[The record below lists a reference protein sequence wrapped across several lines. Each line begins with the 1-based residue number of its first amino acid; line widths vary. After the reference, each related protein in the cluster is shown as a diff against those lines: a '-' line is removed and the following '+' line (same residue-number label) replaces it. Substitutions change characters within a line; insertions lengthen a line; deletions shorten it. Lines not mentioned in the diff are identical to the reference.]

1 MNDITSTVPNERPE
15 GVGGQLAARPGT
27 AIANMVE
34 VEKPPHQFDVNE
46 AWRILVKWRWLI
58 LGILIA
64 SVAISIIVTISTTPI
79 YRSTVTLQIN
89 TQPLQVMQS
98 QDQTNVQPVS
108 RDEAS
113 FLATQIGLLSSR
125 TLAERVM
132 RTLNLADNETFV
144 KGYTSREAR
153 EGASVGKLMSNLE
166 VTPLRGSTLIII
178 GYSDRD
184 PVLAARIINAF
195 SQGFIDSSLER
206 NYNATA
212 FARQFLQSRLNAT
225 RLKLEASERAL
236 VDYARSQNI
245 LTLGGG
251 SSSPD
256 KDGQGSSSQD
266 SLSAQSL
273 VAYNTALTEA
283 TRDRIAAE
291 QAYRQSGSS
300 ASASA
305 QGNAAVQQLR
315 SQLAGLQADYQQ
327 KLGTFRPDYPELV
340 ALRQRMDS
348 IRSAIS
354 SESGRISGAERQTL
368 RSAYDAARGRE
379 QQLQSQVNSFRS
391 NVLDLRNRGIQYNI
405 LQRDLDTN
413 RSIYDAL
420 LQRFK
425 EIGAS
430 SGIGESQAAIVDRG
444 VPPSAPFV
452 PNVYQN
458 LAIGLLIGLVIGL
471 GTAFAIEFIDDTI
484 KTPDD
489 VINKLKVPILGV
501 VPKTTKGL
509 SFLDELKDSRSE
521 ISEAYYT
528 IMGAVQF
535 IAGAGTFP
543 RTAVVTSTRPSE
555 GKSSSSLALAQNLAR
570 LGISVVLVDADM
582 RKPSFKTSL
591 PDEMGLAPLL
601 MSNGD
606 AMEHVAVTAVP
617 NLSLLPSGPVPPNPA
632 ELLSTPRIGAILA
645 ELTGHFDIVLV
656 DSPPVLGFADVPVLS
671 AICEATILVVE
682 AGSVRRPAVLSSLRR
697 LQAANGNVLGA
708 VLTKYNPRNGGYGY
722 GYGQGY
728 SYGYGY
734 GYGYGPR
741 KGERYGENAEL
752 RQLDI
757 DQISHD

>member
-1 MNDITSTVPNERPE
+1 MNDITPSVPNDRPE
-15 GVGGQLAARPGT
+15 GTGGQLAARPGT
-27 AIANMVE
+27 AIANQIE

-46 AWRILVKWRWLI
+46 AWRILLKWRWLI

-64 SVAISIIVTISTTPI
+64 SVAISIIITISTTPI

-89 TQPLQVMQS
+89 TQPLQVMQAS
-98 QDQTNVQPVS
+98 QQTNVQPVS

-132 RTLNLADNETFV
+132 RTLSLADNDSFV
-144 KGYTSREAR
+144 KGYPSREAR
-153 EGASVGKLMSNLE
+153 EGAAVAKLLANLE

-184 PVLAARIINAF
+184 PALAARIINAF
-195 SQGFIDSSLER
+195 AQGFIDSSLER

-225 RLKLEASERAL
+225 RVKLEASERAL
-236 VDYARSQNI
+236 VDYARTQNI
-245 LTLGGG
+245 LSL
-251 SSSPD
+251 SSGASATGD
-256 KDGQGSSSQD
+256 KEGPTSSSQD

-273 VAYNTALTEA
+273 VAYNQALTAA
-283 TRDRIAAE
+283 TGDRIAAE
-291 QAYRQSGSS
+291 QAYRQGGSA
-300 ASASA
+300 ASATAES
-305 QGNAAVQQLR
+305 NPAVQQLR

-340 ALRQRMDS
+340 ALRQRIDS
-348 IRSAIS
+348 IRGAIA
-354 SESGRISGAERQTL
+354 SESGKISGAQRQTL
-368 RSAYDAARGRE
+368 RAAYEAARGRE
-379 QQLQSQVNSFRS
+379 QQLQGQVNSFRS

-444 VPPSAPFV
+444 VPPSSPFV

-458 LAIGLLIGLVIGL
+458 LGIGLLIGLIVGL

-489 VINKLKVPILGV
+489 VINKLKIPVLGV
-501 VPKTTKGL
+501 VPKSAKGS
-509 SFLDELKDSRSE
+509 SFIDELKDSRSE

-528 IMGAVQF
+528 VMSAVQF
-535 IAGAGTFP
+535 INGSTFP
-543 RTAVVTSTRPSE
+543 RTAVLTSTRPSE

-570 LGISVVLVDADM
+570 VGANVVLVDADM

-601 MSNGD
+601 MSSGD
-606 AMEHVAVTAVP
+606 AMDHVAATSVP

-632 ELLSTPRIGAILA
+632 ELLATPRIGAILA

-656 DSPPVLGFADVPVLS
+656 DSPPVLGFADVPVLA
-671 AICEATILVVE
+671 AICDATILVVE

-697 LQAANGNVLGA
+697 LLAANGNVVGA

-728 SYGYGY
+728 GYGY
-734 GYGYGPR
+734 GYGSRP
-741 KGERYGENAEL
+741 GERYGENAKL

-757 DQISHD
+757 DQITHD

>member
-1 MNDITSTVPNERPE
+1 MNDITPTFPNERPE
-15 GVGGQLAARPGT
+15 GVGGQLTSRPNT
-27 AIANMVE
+27 ALASPIE

-64 SVAISIIVTISTTPI
+64 SVAVSIIVTISTTPI

-89 TQPLQVMQS
+89 TQPLQVMQTS
-98 QDQTNVQPVS
+98 QQTNVQPVS

-132 RTLNLADNETFV
+132 RTLNLADNDTFV
-144 KGYTSREAR
+144 KGYSTREAR
-153 EGASVGKLMSNLE
+153 EGAAVGKLMGNLE

-184 PVLAARIINAF
+184 PALAARIINAF

-225 RLKLEASERAL
+225 RIKLEASERAL
-236 VDYARSQNI
+236 VDYARAQNI
-245 LTLGGG
+245 LSL
-251 SSSPD
+251 SSGPSSTGD
-256 KDGQGSSSQD
+256 KEGPTSSSQD

-273 VAYNTALTEA
+273 VAYNQALTQA
-283 TRDRIAAE
+283 TGDRIVAE
-291 QAYRQSGSS
+291 QAYRQGNPAAN
-300 ASASA
+300 ASAES
-305 QGNAAVQQLR
+305 NPAVQQLR

-348 IRSAIS
+348 IRSAIA
-354 SESGRISGAERQTL
+354 SESGKISGAQRQTL
-368 RSAYDAARGRE
+368 RAAYEAARGRE
-379 QQLQSQVNSFRS
+379 QQLQGQVNSFRS

-430 SGIGESQAAIVDRG
+430 SGIGESQAAIVDQG

-458 LAIGLLIGLVIGL
+458 LGIGLLIGLVIGL
-471 GTAFAIEFIDDTI
+471 GTAFAIEFVDDTI

-489 VINKLKVPILGV
+489 VINKLKVPVLGV
-501 VPKTTKGL
+501 VPKSTKGL

-528 IMGAVQF
+528 VMSAVQF
-535 IAGAGTFP
+535 IAGNSFP

-570 LGISVVLVDADM
+570 GGSSVVLVDADM

-591 PDEMGLAPLL
+591 PDDMGLAPLL
-601 MSNGD
+601 VSQSNVMD
-606 AMEHVAVTAVP
+606 HVAATSVP
-617 NLSLLPSGPVPPNPA
+617 NLSLLPSGPVPSNPA
-632 ELLSTPRIGAILA
+632 ELLATPRIGAILA

-671 AICEATILVVE
+671 AICDATILVVE

-697 LQAANGNVLGA
+697 LLAANGNVVGV

-734 GYGYGPR
+734 GYGSR
-741 KGERYGENAEL
+741 RGERYGENATL

-757 DQISHD
+757 DQITHD

>member
-1 MNDITSTVPNERPE
+1 MNDITPTFPNERPE
-15 GVGGQLAARPGT
+15 GPGGQLAARANT
-27 AIANMVE
+27 ALASTVE
-34 VEKPPHQFDVNE
+34 VQKPPHQFDVNE

-89 TQPLQVMQS
+89 TQPLQVMQP

-132 RTLNLADNETFV
+132 RTLNLADNDAFV
-144 KGYTSREAR
+144 KGYPTREAR
-153 EGASVGKLMSNLE
+153 EGATVAKLMTNLE

-178 GYSDRD
+178 GYRDRD

-245 LTLGGG
+245 LTLSSGT
-251 SSSPD
+251 SSSSD
-256 KDGQGSSSQD
+256 KEGQSSSSQD

-273 VAYNTALTEA
+273 VAYNAALTEA

-291 QAYRQSGSS
+291 QAYRQGNPS

-305 QGNAAVQQLR
+305 QSNPAVQQLR

-340 ALRQRMDS
+340 ALRQRIDS
-348 IRSAIS
+348 IRGAIA
-354 SESGRISGAERQTL
+354 SESGKISGAERQTL
-368 RSAYDAARGRE
+368 RAAYQAALGRE
-379 QQLQSQVNSFRS
+379 RQLQSQVNSFRS

-444 VPPSAPFV
+444 VPPTSPFV

-458 LAIGLLIGLVIGL
+458 LAIGLLAGLIVGL

-489 VINKLKVPILGV
+489 VVNKLRVPILGV
-501 VPKTTKGL
+501 VPKTSKGL
-509 SFLDELKDSRSE
+509 SFLEELKDSRSE

-535 IAGAGTFP
+535 IAGSGKFP

-555 GKSSSSLALAQNLAR
+555 GKSSSSLALAQSLAR
-570 LGISVVLVDADM
+570 LGVSVVLVDADM

-591 PDEMGLAPLL
+591 PDNMGLAPLL
-601 MSNGD
+601 MSQGD
-606 AMEHVAVTAVP
+606 AMDHVAVTAVP
-617 NLSLLPSGPVPPNPA
+617 NLSLLPSGPVPSNPA

-645 ELTGHFDIVLV
+645 ELTGHFDIVLI

-682 AGSVRRPAVLSSLRR
+682 AGSIRRPAVLSSLRR
-697 LQAANGNVLGA
+697 LQGANGNVVGA
-708 VLTKYNPRNGGYGY
+708 ILTKYNPRNGGYGY
-722 GYGQGY
+722 GYGQG
-728 SYGYGY
+728 YGYGY

-757 DQISHD
+757 DKITHD

>member
-1 MNDITSTVPNERPE
+1 MNDITSTLPNERPE
-15 GVGGQLAARPGT
+15 GAGGHLATRANT
-27 AIANMVE
+27 ALASTVE

-58 LGILIA
+58 LGMLIA
-64 SVAISIIVTISTTPI
+64 SVAVAIIVTISTTPI

-89 TQPLQVMQS
+89 TQPLQVMEAS
-98 QDQTNVQPVS
+98 QQTNVQPVS

-132 RTLNLADNETFV
+132 RTLNLAENDTFV

-153 EGASVGKLMSNLE
+153 EGAAVSKLQANLE

-225 RLKLEASERAL
+225 RIKLEASERAL

-245 LTLGGG
+245 LSL
-251 SSSPD
+251 SSGASATGD
-256 KDGQGSSSQD
+256 KEGPTSSSQD

-273 VAYNTALTEA
+273 VAYNQALTQA
-283 TRDRIAAE
+283 TGDRIVAE
-291 QAYRQSGSS
+291 QAYRQGGGS
-300 ASASA
+300 ANASA
-305 QGNAAVQQLR
+305 QSNPAVQQLR
-315 SQLAGLQADYQQ
+315 TQLAGLQADYQQ

-348 IRSAIS
+348 IRSAIA
-354 SESGRISGAERQTL
+354 SETGKISGAERQTL
-368 RSAYDAARGRE
+368 RSAYEAARGRE
-379 QQLQSQVNSFRS
+379 QQLQGQVNSFRS

-444 VPPSAPFV
+444 VPPTSPFV

-458 LAIGLLIGLVIGL
+458 LGIGLLIGLVVGL

-489 VINKLKVPILGV
+489 VINKLKVPVLGV
-501 VPKTTKGL
+501 VPKATKGA
-509 SFLDELKDSRSE
+509 SFLEELKDSRSE
-521 ISEAYYT
+521 VSEAYYT
-528 IMGAVQF
+528 VMSAVQF
-535 IAGAGTFP
+535 IAGNSFP

-570 LGISVVLVDADM
+570 VGANVLLIDADM

-591 PDEMGLAPLL
+591 PEDKGLAPLL

-606 AMEHVAVTAVP
+606 PLEHVAATSVP
-617 NLSLLPSGPVPPNPA
+617 NLSLLPSGPVPTNPA

-656 DSPPVLGFADVPVLS
+656 DSPPVLGFADVPVLA
-671 AICEATILVVE
+671 AICDATILVVE

-697 LQAANGNVLGA
+697 LLAANGNVVGA

-728 SYGYGY
+728 GYGY
-734 GYGYGPR
+734 GYGYGTKP
-741 KGERYGENAEL
+741 GERYGEKAEL

-757 DQISHD
+757 DQISNG

>member
-1 MNDITSTVPNERPE
+1 MNDITPTLPNDLPA
-15 GVGGQLAARPGT
+15 GPGGQLAARPGT
-27 AIANMVE
+27 AIANQIE

-46 AWRILVKWRWLI
+46 AWRILLKWRWLI
-58 LGILIA
+58 LGMLIA
-64 SVAISIIVTISTTPI
+64 SVAISIIITISTTPI

-89 TQPLQVMQS
+89 TQPLQVMQAS
-98 QDQTNVQPVS
+98 QQTNVQPVS

-132 RTLNLADNETFV
+132 RTLNLADNDSFV
-144 KGYTSREAR
+144 KGYSTREAR
-153 EGASVGKLMSNLE
+153 EGAAVGKLMANLE

-184 PVLAARIINAF
+184 PALAARIINAF
-195 SQGFIDSSLER
+195 AQGFIDSSLER

-225 RLKLEASERAL
+225 RIKLEASERAL
-236 VDYARSQNI
+236 VDYAREQNI
-245 LTLGGG
+245 LSL
-251 SSSPD
+251 SSGASATGD
-256 KDGQGSSSQD
+256 KDGPTSSSQD

-273 VAYNTALTEA
+273 VAYNQALTAA
-283 TRDRIAAE
+283 TGERIAAE
-291 QAYRQSGSS
+291 QAYRQGGSS

-305 QGNAAVQQLR
+305 QSNPAVQQLR

-348 IRSAIS
+348 IRSAIA
-354 SESGRISGAERQTL
+354 SETGKISGAERQTL
-368 RSAYDAARGRE
+368 RAAYEAARGRE

-444 VPPSAPFV
+444 VPPSSPFV

-458 LAIGLLIGLVIGL
+458 LGIGLLVGLIVGL

-489 VINKLKVPILGV
+489 IINKLKIPVLGV
-501 VPKTTKGL
+501 VPKSVKGS

-528 IMGAVQF
+528 VMSAVQF
-535 IAGAGTFP
+535 INGSSFP
-543 RTAVVTSTRPSE
+543 RTAILTSTRPSE

-570 LGISVVLVDADM
+570 VGASVVLVDADM

-606 AMEHVAVTAVP
+606 AMEHVAATSVP
-617 NLSLLPSGPVPPNPA
+617 NLSLLPSGPVPTNPA
-632 ELLSTPRIGAILA
+632 ELLATPRIGAILE
-645 ELTGHFDIVLV
+645 ELKGHFDIVLV
-656 DSPPVLGFADVPVLS
+656 DSPPVLGFADVPVLA
-671 AICEATILVVE
+671 AICDATILVVE

-697 LQAANGNVLGA
+697 LLAANGNVVGA

-728 SYGYGY
+728 GYGY
-734 GYGYGPR
+734 GYGYGSRP
-741 KGERYGENAEL
+741 GERYGENAKL

-757 DQISHD
+757 DQITND

>member
-1 MNDITSTVPNERPE
+1 MNDITPTFPQDRPE
-15 GVGGQLAARPGT
+15 GPGGKLAPRQGT
-27 AIANMVE
+27 ALANPVE
-34 VEKPPHQFDVNE
+34 VDKPPHQFDVNE

-58 LGILIA
+58 VGVLIA
-64 SVAISIIVTISTTPI
+64 SVAISIIVTIATTPI

-89 TQPLQVMQS
+89 TQPLQVMEPQ
-98 QDQTNVQPVS
+98 QQTNLQPVS

-132 RTLNLADNETFV
+132 RTLNLADNDAFV
-144 KGYTSREAR
+144 KGYSSREAR
-153 EGASVGKLMSNLE
+153 EGAAVSKLMGNLE
-166 VTPLRGSTLIII
+166 VTPLRGSTLIMI

-225 RLKLEASERAL
+225 RLKLESSERAL
-236 VDYARSQNI
+236 VEYARSQNI
-245 LTLGGG
+245 LSLGGG
-251 SSSPD
+251 AAAPSDKDSGGGQSSSA
-256 KDGQGSSSQD
+256 QD

-273 VAYNTALTEA
+273 VAYNQALTEA

-291 QAYRQSGSS
+291 QAYRQGNPT
-300 ASASA
+300 ASATAES
-305 QGNAAVQQLR
+305 NPAVQQLR
-315 SQLAGLQADYQQ
+315 AQLAGVQADYQQ
-327 KLGTFRPDYPELV
+327 KLGTYRPDYPELV

-348 IRSAIS
+348 IRSAIA
-354 SESGRISGAERQTL
+354 SETGKISGAQRETL
-368 RSAYDAARGRE
+368 RSAYVAARGRE
-379 QQLQSQVNSFRS
+379 AQLQGQVNSYRS

-430 SGIGESQAAIVDRG
+430 SGISESQAAIVDKG
-444 VPPSAPFV
+444 VPPTAPYV

-458 LAIGLLIGLVIGL
+458 LGIGLIVGLVIGL

-489 VINKLKVPILGV
+489 VINKLKVPVLGV
-501 VPKTTKGL
+501 VPKSTKGL
-509 SFLDELKDSRSE
+509 TFIEEIRDQRSE

-528 IMGAVQF
+528 VMSSVQF
-535 IAGAGTFP
+535 IAGSHFP
-543 RTAVVTSTRPSE
+543 RTALVTSTRPSE
-555 GKSSSSLALAQNLAR
+555 GKSSTSLALAQNLAR
-570 LGISVVLVDADM
+570 VGARVVLVDADM
-582 RKPSFKTSL
+582 RKPSFKTTL
-591 PDEMGLAPLL
+591 PEEMGLAPLL
-601 MSNGD
+601 MSNGEV
-606 AMEHVAVTAVP
+606 MEHVAATSVA

-632 ELLSTPRIGAILA
+632 ELLATPRIGAILA
-645 ELTGHFDIVLV
+645 ELSANFDIVLI

-697 LQAANGNVLGA
+697 LLAANGHVAGA

-734 GYGYGPR
+734 GYGSR
-741 KGERYGENAEL
+741 RNERYGENAEL
-752 RQLDI
+752 RQLDLDKI
-757 DQISHD
+757 A

>member
-1 MNDITSTVPNERPE
+1 MNEITPTPVPDRPDAP
-15 GVGGQLAARPGT
+15 GGQLATRQGT
-27 AIANMVE
+27 ALASTIE
-34 VEKPPHQFDVNE
+34 VDKPPHHFDVNE

-58 LGILIA
+58 VGVLIA
-64 SVAISIIVTISTTPI
+64 SLAISIIITISTTPI

-89 TQPLQVMQS
+89 TQPLQVMQP
-98 QDQTNVQPVS
+98 QQQTNVQPVS

-132 RTLNLADNETFV
+132 RTLSLADSEDFV
-144 KGYTSREAR
+144 KGYPNRGAR
-153 EGASVGKLMSNLE
+153 EGAAVAKLMANLE
-166 VTPLRGSTLIII
+166 VTPLRGSTLIVI

-184 PVLAARIINAF
+184 PVLAARIINAY
-195 SQGFIDSSLER
+195 SQNFIDSALER

-212 FARQFLQSRLNAT
+212 FARQFLQSRLAAT
-225 RLKLEASERAL
+225 RAKLEASEKAL
-236 VDYARSQNI
+236 VAYAREQNI
-245 LTLGGG
+245 LSLGGG
-251 SSSPD
+251 TSAGT
-256 KDGQGSSSQD
+256 DGQGDTSSAQD

-273 VAYNTALTEA
+273 VAYNQALTQA
-283 TRDRIAAE
+283 TGERIAAE
-291 QAYRQSGSS
+291 QAYRQGGGS
-300 ASASA
+300 A
-305 QGNAAVQQLR
+305 NAAAESNPAVQQLR
-315 SQLAGLQADYQQ
+315 SQLAGVQADYQQ

-348 IRSAIS
+348 IKGAIAA
-354 SESGRISGAERQTL
+354 EARKISGAQRESL
-368 RSAYDAARGRE
+368 RSAYVAALGRE
-379 QQLQSQVNSFRS
+379 QQLRSQVSSFRS

-430 SGIGESQAAIVDRG
+430 SGIGESQASIVDKG
-444 VPPSAPFV
+444 VPPGSPYV

-458 LAIGLLIGLVIGL
+458 LGIGLLIGLIIGL

-489 VINKLKVPILGV
+489 VINKLKVPVLGV
-501 VPKTTKGL
+501 IPKNTKGQT
-509 SFLDELKDSRSE
+509 FLEELKDQRSE

-528 IMGAVQF
+528 VMSSVQF
-535 IAGAGTFP
+535 MAGASFP
-543 RTAVVTSTRPSE
+543 RTALVTSTRPSE

-570 LGISVVLVDADM
+570 VGANIVLVDADM

-591 PDEMGLAPLL
+591 PEGMGLAPLL
-601 MSNGD
+601 MSTGS
-606 AMEHVAVTAVP
+606 AMEHVAATAIP

-632 ELLSTPRIGAILA
+632 ELLATPRIGAILA
-645 ELTGHFDIVLV
+645 ELSGHFDIVLI

-697 LQAANGNVLGA
+697 LLAANGHVAGA

-728 SYGYGY
+728 GYGY
-734 GYGYGPR
+734 GYGYGQR

-757 DQISHD
+757 DKIA

>member
-1 MNDITSTVPNERPE
+1 MNDITSTLPDERPE
-15 GVGGQLAARPGT
+15 SAGGGQLAARANT
-27 AIANMVE
+27 AVANVVE

-58 LGILIA
+58 VGVLIA

-89 TQPLQVMQS
+89 TQPLQVMQTS
-98 QDQTNVQPVS
+98 QQTNVQPVS

-132 RTLNLADNETFV
+132 RTLNLADNDNFV
-144 KGYTSREAR
+144 KGYSSREAR
-153 EGASVGKLMSNLE
+153 EGAAVSKLQTNLE

-184 PVLAARIINAF
+184 PALAARIINAF

-225 RLKLEASERAL
+225 RIKLETSERAL

-245 LTLGGG
+245 LSL
-251 SSSPD
+251 SSGATSTGD
-256 KDGQGSSSQD
+256 KEGPTSSSQD

-273 VAYNTALTEA
+273 VAYNQALTQA
-283 TRDRIAAE
+283 TGDRIVAE
-291 QAYRQSGSS
+291 QAYRQSGG
-300 ASASA
+300 AANASA
-305 QGNAAVQQLR
+305 QSNPAVQQLR
-315 SQLAGLQADYQQ
+315 TQLAGLQADYQQ

-348 IRSAIS
+348 IRSAIAA
-354 SESGRISGAERQTL
+354 ESGKISGAERQTL
-368 RSAYDAARGRE
+368 RSAYEAARGRE
-379 QQLQSQVNSFRS
+379 QQLQGQVNSFRS

-444 VPPSAPFV
+444 VPPSSPFV

-458 LAIGLLIGLVIGL
+458 LGIGLLIGLVVGL

-489 VINKLKVPILGV
+489 VINKLKIPVLGV
-501 VPKTTKGL
+501 VPKATKGA

-521 ISEAYYT
+521 VSEAYYT
-528 IMGAVQF
+528 VMSAVQF
-535 IAGAGTFP
+535 IAGNSFP

-570 LGISVVLVDADM
+570 VGANVLLIDADM

-591 PDEMGLAPLL
+591 PEEMGLAPLL

-606 AMEHVAVTAVP
+606 PLEHVAATSVP

-632 ELLSTPRIGAILA
+632 ELLATPRIGAILA

-656 DSPPVLGFADVPVLS
+656 DSPPVLGFADVPVLA
-671 AICEATILVVE
+671 AICDATILVVE

-697 LQAANGNVLGA
+697 LLAANGNVVGA

-728 SYGYGY
+728 GYGY
-734 GYGYGPR
+734 GYGYGTKP
-741 KGERYGENAEL
+741 GERYGENAQL

-757 DQISHD
+757 DQISNG

>member
-1 MNDITSTVPNERPE
+1 MNEITPTFPQDRDGAP
-15 GVGGQLAARPGT
+15 GGALAMRPGT
-27 AIANMVE
+27 ALANPIE
-34 VEKPPHQFDVNE
+34 VDKPPHHFDVNE

-58 LGILIA
+58 IGVLIA

-89 TQPLQVMQS
+89 TQPLQVMQP
-98 QDQTNVQPVS
+98 QQQTSVQPVS

-132 RTLNLADNETFV
+132 RTLNLADNEGFV
-144 KGYTSREAR
+144 KGYPDRGAR
-153 EGASVGKLMSNLE
+153 EGAAVGKLMANLE
-166 VTPLRGSTLIII
+166 VTPLRGSTLIIV
-178 GYSDRD
+178 GYSDPD
-184 PVLAARIINAF
+184 PALAARIINAYA
-195 SQGFIDSSLER
+195 QGFIDSSLER

-225 RLKLEASERAL
+225 RAKLEASERAL
-236 VDYARSQNI
+236 VSYARQENI
-245 LTLGGG
+245 LSLGG
-251 SSSPD
+251 SAPTTTDSN
-256 KDGQGSSSQD
+256 GQTSAQD

-273 VAYNTALTEA
+273 VAYNQALTQA
-283 TRDRIAAE
+283 TNDRIAAE
-291 QAYRQSGSS
+291 QAYRRGGGA
-300 ASASA
+300 ASA
-305 QGNAAVQQLR
+305 NAESNPAVQALR

-327 KLGTFRPDYPELV
+327 KLGTFRADYPEMV
-340 ALRQRMDS
+340 ALKQRMDS
-348 IRSAIS
+348 IRTAIA
-354 SESGRISGAERQTL
+354 SESGRVSGAQRETL
-368 RSAYDAARGRE
+368 RAAYEAARGRE
-379 QQLQSQVNSFRS
+379 QQLQSQVASFRS

-430 SGIGESQAAIVDRG
+430 SGIGESQASIVDRG
-444 VPPSAPFV
+444 VPPTSPYI

-458 LAIGLLIGLVIGL
+458 LGIGLLVGLLIGL
-471 GTAFAIEFIDDTI
+471 GTAFTIEFIDDTI

-501 VPKTTKGL
+501 VPKSVKGVT
-509 SFLDELKDSRSE
+509 FVDELKDPRSE

-528 IMGAVQF
+528 VMSAVQF
-535 IAGAGTFP
+535 NAGASFP
-543 RTAVVTSTRPSE
+543 RTALVTSTRPSE
-555 GKSSSSLALAQNLAR
+555 GKSSTSLALAQNLAR
-570 LGISVVLVDADM
+570 VGARVVLVDADM
-582 RKPSFKTSL
+582 RKPSFKTTL
-591 PDEMGLAPLL
+591 PEEMGLAPLL
-601 MSNGD
+601 TGGGNPMD
-606 AMEHVAVTAVP
+606 HVASTSVQ
-617 NLSLLPSGPVPPNPA
+617 NLSLMPSGPVPPNPA
-632 ELLSTPRIGAILA
+632 ELLATPRIGAILT
-645 ELTGHFDIVLV
+645 ELSAHFDIVLI
-656 DSPPVLGFADVPVLS
+656 DSPPVLGFADVPVLA

-697 LQAANGNVLGA
+697 ILAANGHVAGA

-728 SYGYGY
+728 GYGY
-734 GYGYGPR
+734 GYGYGTKP
-741 KGERYGENAEL
+741 GERYGENAQL

-757 DQISHD
+757 NQIGSQDG

>member
-1 MNDITSTVPNERPE
+1 MNDVTPTFPQDRPE
-15 GVGGQLAARPGT
+15 GPGGQLAPRQGT
-27 AIANMVE
+27 ALANPVE
-34 VEKPPHQFDVNE
+34 VEKPPHHFDVNE

-58 LGILIA
+58 VGVLIA
-64 SVAISIIVTISTTPI
+64 SVAISIIVTIATTPI

-89 TQPLQVMQS
+89 TQPLQVMEPQ
-98 QDQTNVQPVS
+98 QQTSVQPVS

-132 RTLNLADNETFV
+132 RTLNLADNDGFV
-144 KGYTSREAR
+144 KGYPSREAR
-153 EGASVGKLMSNLE
+153 EGAAVSKLMSNLE
-166 VTPLRGSTLIII
+166 VTPLRGSTLIMV

-184 PVLAARIINAF
+184 PVLASRVINTF

-225 RLKLEASERAL
+225 RVKLESSERAL
-236 VDYARSQNI
+236 VEYARAQNI
-245 LTLGGG
+245 LSLGTGAAPSGG
-251 SSSPD
+251 
-256 KDGQGSSSQD
+256 DGAPAGGAAQD

-273 VAYNTALTEA
+273 VAYNQALTDA

-291 QAYRQSGSS
+291 QAYRQGNPTANATADSS
-300 ASASA
+300 P
-305 QGNAAVQQLR
+305 AVQQLR
-315 SQLAGLQADYQQ
+315 AQLAGVQADYQQ
-327 KLGTFRPDYPELV
+327 KLGTFRADYPELV
-340 ALRQRMDS
+340 ALRQRMDAIKSS
-348 IRSAIS
+348 IA
-354 SESGRISGAERQTL
+354 SEAGKISGAQRETL
-368 RSAYDAARGRE
+368 RAAYVAARGRE
-379 QQLQSQVNSFRS
+379 AQLQGQVNSYRS

-430 SGIGESQAAIVDRG
+430 SGIGESQASIVDKG
-444 VPPSAPFV
+444 VPPSAPYI

-458 LAIGLLIGLVIGL
+458 LGIGLIVGLVIGL

-489 VINKLKVPILGV
+489 VINKLKIPVLGV
-501 VPKTTKGL
+501 VPKNTKGL
-509 SFLDELKDSRSE
+509 TFLDEIKDQRSE

-528 IMGAVQF
+528 VMSSVQF
-535 IAGAGTFP
+535 IAGSRFP
-543 RTAVVTSTRPSE
+543 RTALVTSTRPSE

-570 LGISVVLVDADM
+570 VGAKVVLVDADM

-591 PDEMGLAPLL
+591 PEEMGLAPLL
-601 MSNGD
+601 MSNGN
-606 AMEHVAVTAVP
+606 AMDHVAATAIP

-632 ELLSTPRIGAILA
+632 ELLATPRIGAILA
-645 ELTGHFDIVLV
+645 ELSAHFDIVLI

-697 LQAANGNVLGA
+697 LLAANGHVAGA
-708 VLTKYNPRNGGYGY
+708 ILTKYNPRNGGYGY

-728 SYGYGY
+728 GYGY
-734 GYGYGPR
+734 GYGSR
-741 KGERYGENAEL
+741 QGERYGQNAEL
-752 RQLDI
+752 RQLDLDKI
-757 DQISHD
+757 A